1 MEVSLTSIAAYS
13 YVLVA
18 ACFLVLGAPLAV
30 RKRRRHDVVLGLACL
45 SSVLWGAA
53 LAWEA
58 MDGHM
63 WSPLADSAE
72 LLRNAAWSVFLLVL
86 RGHFTD
92 PASRLPLRL
101 QPVLM
106 LGALVYVAC
115 LLAAMLGWWS
125 LSLMET
131 TGAVP
136 IALRVA
142 MAVSGMLLV
151 EHVYRNRTLHERW
164 AVKFACLGIG
174 AMFAYDFYLYSHTL
188 LFRMVDTDIWA
199 ARGLVNALTVPLIA
213 VSLGRSKLWSSPLA
227 VSRRAMF
234 HSATLFGSALYLL
247 AMGSAGYYLRY
258 FGGNWGT
265 VMQVTFLFGALILLA
280 GVLFS
285 GSFRARLKVF
295 ISKHFYRY
303 NYDYREEWMRF
314 TRTLSKPGP
323 DLGERAIEAVAAL
336 VESPGGALWQRGEA
350 GSFEPVA
357 NWQGPVLKASEPADS
372 VFCQFLEASQWVVDL
387 HEYAHSPDK
396 YDALVLPEWLSGYPR
411 AWLVVPLIL
420 QGRLFGFVLLQ
431 NPRSPV
437 KLNWEVIDV
446 LEIAGSQAASQL
458 AQQDAANA
466 LMVARQFESFN
477 RMSTFVVHDLKNLV
491 LQLSLMNANA
501 AKHKDNPEF
510 QADMLETVDYSVQK
524 MKIMLQKLS
533 RSENAE
539 HPLALALDQVVT
551 QAVAL
556 KAAFEPRPVL
566 VVDTPGLRVLA
577 DRERLERVVG
587 HLIQNAIEATPRTGS
602 VTIRL
607 GREARADGSGCALV
621 EIVDTGEGMSEE
633 FIRERLFKPF
643 DSTKSAGM
651 GIGVFE
657 SREYINELGGSLE
670 VNSTLGVGTTFR
682 VLLPLHQHE
691 TPADGAVR
699 QAPRAA

>member
-1 MEVSLTSIAAYS
+1 MDVSLTSIAAYS
-13 YVLVA
+13 YALVA

-30 RKRRRHDVVLGLACL
+30 RQRRRHDVALGLACL
-45 SSVLWGAA
+45 SSVLWGVA

-58 MDGHM
+58 AYGNV
-63 WSPLADSAE
+63 WSPLADGAE

-86 RGHFTD
+86 HGHFTD
-92 PASRLPLRL
+92 PASRMPLRL
-101 QPVLM
+101 QPALVLGG
-106 LGALVYVAC
+106 LVYLVCLAAVFGGHWSLVQEGRPGAL
-115 LLAAMLGWWS
+115 
-125 LSLMET
+125 
-131 TGAVP
+131 P

-151 EHVYRNRTLHERW
+151 ELVYRNRTLHERW
-164 AVKFACLGIG
+164 AVKFACIGIG

-188 LFRMVDTDIWA
+188 LFRSVDAEIWA

-213 VSLGRSKLWSSPLA
+213 ISLGRSKLWSSPLA

-258 FGGNWGT
+258 FGGSWGT
-265 VMQVTFLFGALILLA
+265 VMQVTFLFAAVILLA

-336 VESPGGALWQRGEA
+336 VESPGGALWQRAEGGA
-350 GSFEPVA
+350 RFEPVA
-357 NWQGPVLKASEPADS
+357 SWQGPALAASEPADS
-372 VFCQFLEASQWVVDL
+372 AFCQFLETSQWVVDL
-387 HEYAHSPDK
+387 HEYADHPEK
-396 YDALVLPEWLSGYPR
+396 YETLVLPAWLAGYPR
-411 AWLVVPLIL
+411 AWLIVPLIL
-420 QGRLFGFVLLQ
+420 HGRLFGFVLLQ

-533 RSENAE
+533 RTDNAE
-539 HPLALALDQVVT
+539 QPLALALDQVVT

-556 KAAFEPRPVL
+556 KAAFEPRPQLL
-566 VVDTPGLRVLA
+566 VEDPALRVLA

-587 HLIQNAIEATPRTGS
+587 HLIQNAIEATPRTGK
-602 VTIRL
+602 VAIRL
-607 GREARADGSGCALV
+607 LRKGHSAVV
-621 EIVDTGEGMSEE
+621 EIADTGEGMSEE

-657 SREYINELGGSLE
+657 SREYIHELGGSLE
-670 VNSTLGVGTTFR
+670 VSSTPGAGTTFR
-682 VLLPLHQHE
+682 VLLPLHQQE
-691 TPADGAVR
+691 TPADGGMQR
-699 QAPRAA
+699 APRAQGAA

>member
-1 MEVSLTSIAAYS
+1 MDVSLTSIAAYS
-13 YVLVA
+13 YALVA
-18 ACFLVLGAPLAV
+18 VCFLVLGAPLAV
-30 RKRRRHDVVLGLACL
+30 RQRRRHDVALGLACI
-45 SSVLWGAA
+45 SSVLWGAT
-53 LAWEA
+53 LAWGA
-58 MDGHM
+58 STGRM
-63 WSPLADSAE
+63 WSPMTDCAE
-72 LLRNAAWSVFLLVL
+72 LLRNASWSVFLLVL

-101 QPVLM
+101 QPTLVLGGFAYLVC
-106 LGALVYVAC
+106 LGVALAGYWDLA
-115 LLAAMLGWWS
+115 LLEHS
-125 LSLMET
+125 
-131 TGAVP
+131 GAIP
-136 IALRVA
+136 IASRVA
-142 MAVSGMLLV
+142 MAVSGMALV

-174 AMFAYDFYLYSHTL
+174 AMFAYDFYLYSHTM
-188 LFRMVDTDIWA
+188 LFRIVDPDIWA
-199 ARGLVNALTVPLIA
+199 ARGIVNALTVPLIA
-213 VSLGRSKLWSSPLA
+213 VSLGRSKLWSSPLS

-258 FGGNWGT
+258 FGGSWGT
-265 VMQVTFLFGALILLA
+265 VMQVTFLFAALILLA

-323 DLGERAIEAVAAL
+323 DLGKRAIEAVAAL
-336 VESPGGALWQRGEA
+336 VESPAGALWQRGES
-350 GSFEPVA
+350 GHFEPIA
-357 NWQGPVLKASEPADS
+357 HWQGPAGPASEPADS
-372 VFCQFLEASQWVVDL
+372 AFCQFLESSQWVVDL
-387 HEYAHSPDK
+387 HEYAHSPGK
-396 YDALVLPEWLSGYPR
+396 YDALVLPEWLAAYPR

-420 QGRLFGFVLLQ
+420 HGRLFGFVLLQ
-431 NPRSPV
+431 NARSPV

-458 AQQDAANA
+458 AQQDTANA

-533 RSENAE
+533 RTENHE
-539 HPLALALDQVVT
+539 QPLALAVDQVVG

-556 KAAFEPRPVL
+556 KAAFEPRPKLL
-566 VVDTPGLRVLA
+566 VEHPSLRVLA

-602 VTIRL
+602 VRIRL
-607 GREARADGSGCALV
+607 AREAGSVLI
-621 EIVDTGEGMSEE
+621 EIADTGEGMSEE

-657 SREYINELGGSLE
+657 SREYIHELGGNLE
-670 VNSTLGVGTTFR
+670 VSSTPGTGTIFR
-682 VLLPLHQHE
+682 VMLPLHQQDV
-691 TPADGAVR
+691 PAEQG
-699 QAPRAA
+699 APRAA